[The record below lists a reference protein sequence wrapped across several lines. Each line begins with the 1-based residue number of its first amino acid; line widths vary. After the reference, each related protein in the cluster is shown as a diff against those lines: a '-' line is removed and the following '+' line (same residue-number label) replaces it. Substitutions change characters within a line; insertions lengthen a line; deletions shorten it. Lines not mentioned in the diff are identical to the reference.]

1 MKGKLDNLTAA
12 TLLRG
17 YMSSRGMRCTG
28 ERLRILDAA
37 FAARK
42 RFSAPELAAMLETDG
57 FHVSRTTVYGTLKLL
72 VDSGILRKSAAP
84 DGIAAY
90 AVNRPVDHKVQLHC
104 RCCGKTKEVSVPE
117 IGREIMKRRYWGFS
131 AESYQLCIDGI
142 CSRCKRAAKDKDATH
157 KNNSIS
163 QSHK

>member
-12 TLLRG
+12 ARLRE

-37 FAARK
+37 FAYRK
-42 RFSAPELAAMLETDG
+42 RFSAAELASGLEADG

-72 VDSGILRKSAAP
+72 VDTGMLRKIIDT
-84 DGIAAY
+84 DGTALY
-90 AVNRPVDHKVQLHC
+90 SVSKTNDHKVQLHC
-104 RCCGKTKEVSVPE
+104 RCCGKTKEVSLPD
-117 IGREIMKRRYWGFS
+117 IGREVLKRRYWGFS
-131 AESYQLCIDGI
+131 AESYQLRIDGV
-142 CSRCKRAAKDKDATH
+142 CSRCKRVALDSSSNNND
-157 KNNSIS
+157 NSIS

>member
-90 AVNRPVDHKVQLHC
+90 AVNRPADHK
-104 RCCGKTKEVSVPE
+104 VPE

-131 AESYQLCIDGI
+131 AETYQLCIDGI